1 MEGGTW
7 WATVPKSQTYLSNFH
22 FHFPLRGYY
31 RILSTIPCA
40 IQSVLVGFI
49 YFLHVLCLVASVMS
63 DSATPWT
70 VACQVPLST
79 EFSRQE
85 YWSGK
90 PFPSPGNLPTQG
102 PNPHLLQSLAL
113 QADSS
118 PAESWGKPKLLIRS
132 LLWPSFYRQR
142 NWGIKR
148 LSKFPRSHGESV
160 TRPDLEPSPCP

>member
-1 MEGGTW
+1 MIPRLGEDSLEVGLATHSSILLWGILMEGGTW

-85 YWSGK
+85 Y
-90 PFPSPGNLPTQG
+90 
-102 PNPHLLQSLAL
+102 
-113 QADSS
+113 
-118 PAESWGKPKLLIRS
+118 
-132 LLWPSFYRQR
+132 
-142 NWGIKR
+142 
-148 LSKFPRSHGESV
+148 
-160 TRPDLEPSPCP
+160 